1 MADRNRICTRIRRVH
16 TSDHTARRK
25 VGAASLSEHNTNG
38 ESKMEPLA
46 EIVSCLRR

>member
-1 MADRNRICTRIRRVH
+1 MANRNRICTQNRGVH
-16 TSDHTARRK
+16 TSDYTARRK
-25 VGAASLSEHNTNG
+25 VGAALLSEHNTNG